1 MLDGCFVIRTILE
14 PLQSCMADGQ
24 ARDAK
29 FILKER
35 GFDVAGVQES
45 ENGPVLGFVFREELG
60 HGGVRDHLKPL
71 NASDLISDGS
81 SFADLFSFLRIKERS
96 FILVGSSVGGIVT
109 RADLN
114 KPPVRVYL
122 FGMISLLEMHLQYW
136 VQETYP
142 GDSWHAVLKEKRLK
156 KAKKY
161 QEDRRAHGE
170 ELALL
175 DCLQFCDKSFLV
187 AKDTNL
193 LAKLKLASK
202 TEAEERFKDAENLRN
217 HLAHSQLDLAQGTS
231 WDALLDL
238 IGRIISLLQC
248 SDELVAQGAQPK
260 KEDLLEV

>member
-1 MLDGCFVIRTILE
+1 MKPCNPVCRECWAGSSCPGLDNLQHSCPLQPEVDLKVRQMGYQLWTSPATGYRRRGTRVDEFLNMLDGCFVIRTILE

-114 KPPVRVYL
+114 K
-122 FGMISLLEMHLQYW
+122 
-136 VQETYP
+136 
-142 GDSWHAVLKEKRLK
+142 
-156 KAKKY
+156 
-161 QEDRRAHGE
+161 
-170 ELALL
+170 
-175 DCLQFCDKSFLV
+175 
-187 AKDTNL
+187 
-193 LAKLKLASK
+193 
-202 TEAEERFKDAENLRN
+202 
-217 HLAHSQLDLAQGTS
+217 
-231 WDALLDL
+231 
-238 IGRIISLLQC
+238 
-248 SDELVAQGAQPK
+248 
-260 KEDLLEV
+260 